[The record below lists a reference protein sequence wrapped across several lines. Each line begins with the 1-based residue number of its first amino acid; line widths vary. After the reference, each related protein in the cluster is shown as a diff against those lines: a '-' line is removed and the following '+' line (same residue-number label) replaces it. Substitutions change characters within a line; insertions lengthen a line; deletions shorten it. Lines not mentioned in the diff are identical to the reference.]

1 MIGMEAAVTPA
12 ARVPFRFFL
21 TGFFEYEIRFR
32 RDELRFRSNE
42 NGVSCIRPWPV
53 WGIVLPVRPEAG
65 LFGAID
71 EKMAE

>member
-32 RDELRFRSNE
+32 SNE
-42 NGVSCIRPWPV
+42 NGVSRIRPWPV
-53 WGIVLPVRPEAG
+53 WGIVLPVRSEAG
-65 LFGAID
+65 LFGAI
-71 EKMAE
+71 EGKKAE